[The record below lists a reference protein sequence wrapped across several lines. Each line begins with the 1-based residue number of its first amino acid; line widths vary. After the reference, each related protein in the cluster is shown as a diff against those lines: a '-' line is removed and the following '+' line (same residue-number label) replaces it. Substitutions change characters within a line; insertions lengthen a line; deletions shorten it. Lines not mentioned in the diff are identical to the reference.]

1 MAKKISNHHKKG
13 MIKNFKI
20 SPNKIAT
27 IIETKLVCKE
37 PGKLYIIGQSI
48 DENGHVKP
56 TDPFF
61 WNRIVILD
69 GPPLQRQ
76 RRGGTDYC
84 LFG

>member
-1 MAKKISNHHKKG
+1 

-56 TDPFF
+56 TDPFLES
-61 WNRIVILD
+61 NRYLGWPTIAKTEE
-69 GPPLQRQ
+69 
-76 RRGGTDYC
+76 GGN
-84 LFG
+84 